1 MGWGWGATAD
11 CAYRDKTYRYQPPED
26 FTPLSSD
33 DAARDSD
40 PFSAANLKGKQLWFF
55 TAPANAPLS
64 KLPSFSAADVAKGNA
79 VLETKGGRAYY
90 LKADEDVLEAGAG
103 VSIMAP
109 DHKGVYRAGLRQLGR
124 LLESGC

>member
-1 MGWGWGATAD
+1 MAAAD

-33 DAARDSD
+33 DAARDSN

-55 TAPANAPLS
+55 TAPATAPLS

-79 VLETKGGRAYY
+79 VLETKGGRGYC
-90 LKADEDVLEAGAG
+90 LKADEDVLEADAG

-109 DHKGVYRAGLRQLGR
+109 DHKGVYRAGMEEAIETTLWM
-124 LLESGC
+124 GC